1 MIMPEVKREKTEIL
15 SISLPKSLR
24 QELVRYAEEQDIPV
38 SQYVKEA
45 LRYQLFLSR
54 WSQVQKAFAPAF
66 EKAGIKTDEDVEKY
80 FG

>member
-1 MIMPEVKREKTEIL
+1 MLIKREKTSVI

-24 QELVRYAEEQDIPV
+24 SELIRYTRERDISV

-54 WSQVQKAFAPAF
+54 WSQLQKVFGPAM
-66 EKAGIKTDEDVEKY
+66 KKLGLKTDEDVEKY